1 MSSEQVRQNLQTSGL
16 WTALRTRPFSKVVTV
31 DGVPSS
37 IFINAMDTN
46 PLAADP
52 VAVLKE
58 NEQDFIDGLTVLS
71 RLHEGKLHLCK
82 AGNSNIPTS

>member
-1 MSSEQVRQNLQTSGL
+1 MDCTSL
-16 WTALRTRPFSKVVTV
+16 VHLVVAAV

-71 RLHEGKLHLCK
+71 RLHEGKLHLW
-82 AGNSNIPTS
+82 GSRQ